1 MKYWLV
7 ACQILFYYKIYRGIG
22 CQTIGVK
29 YHFRLSQSI
38 MFRSLLYRNIA
49 VDEKVEVINQKLV
62 LNTSTKN
69 YQTTRRKLRKQ
80 KKQEDEETIK

>member
-1 MKYWLV
+1 
-7 ACQILFYYKIYRGIG
+7 
-22 CQTIGVK
+22 
-29 YHFRLSQSI
+29 

-80 KKQEDEETIK
+80 KKQEDEETIKWGSLFIGLPRK